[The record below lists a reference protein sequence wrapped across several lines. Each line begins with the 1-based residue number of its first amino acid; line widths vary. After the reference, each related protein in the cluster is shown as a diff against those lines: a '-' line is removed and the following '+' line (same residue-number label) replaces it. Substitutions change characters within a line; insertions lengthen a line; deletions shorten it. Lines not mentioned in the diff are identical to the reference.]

1 MGILR
6 AKQPTKNDLLR
17 GMVAEIVGIL
27 FMVST
32 VQIKSNKIML
42 PSLTAIE

>member
-6 AKQPTKNDLLR
+6 AKQPAKNDLLR
-17 GMVAEIVGIL
+17 GMVAKIVELL

-32 VQIKSNKIML
+32 VQIK
-42 PSLTAIE
+42 